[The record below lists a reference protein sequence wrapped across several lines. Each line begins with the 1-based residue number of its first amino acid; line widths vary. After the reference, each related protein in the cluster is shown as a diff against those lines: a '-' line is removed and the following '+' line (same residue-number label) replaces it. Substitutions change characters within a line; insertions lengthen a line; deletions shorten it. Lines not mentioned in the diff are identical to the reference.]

1 VPDNDDDD
9 DLFAEEACVPTAG
22 KVAISFFTLCVFKF
36 ESFLCFLLLCFLFV
50 FV

>member
-1 VPDNDDDD
+1 VPDNDDD
-9 DLFAEEACVPTAG
+9 DLFAEEACVPATG

-36 ESFLCFLLLCFLFV
+36 ESFLSFLLLCFLFV